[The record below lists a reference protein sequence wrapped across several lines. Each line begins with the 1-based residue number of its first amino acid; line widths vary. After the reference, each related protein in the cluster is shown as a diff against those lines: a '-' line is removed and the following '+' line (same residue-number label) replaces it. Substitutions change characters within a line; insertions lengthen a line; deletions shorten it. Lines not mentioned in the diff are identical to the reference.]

1 MIAYVRGIV
10 AAIAPDAAVLEVGG
24 VGLAVRCA
32 PATLAALRLG
42 DSARLST
49 SLIVREDEL
58 TLYGFADDDE
68 RSVFEL
74 LQSVSGVGPRL
85 AQAVLSVLAP
95 DDLRRAVAADDLVA
109 LTRVPGVGR
118 KGAQRLALELKD
130 RLGPPRGTTVADPR
144 SVAPVVAVW
153 REQLAAALTGLGW
166 SAREAE
172 VGVDDVADQ
181 ADAALADGIEPDVAA
196 LLRTALRAMSRA

>member
-1 MIAYVRGIV
+1 MIAYLRGVV
-10 AAIAPDAAVLEVGG
+10 AAIAPDLAVLEVGG

-42 DSARLST
+42 DAARLST

-130 RLGPPRGTTVADPR
+130 RLGPPHGTTVADLR
-144 SVAPVVAVW
+144 SAAPAVAAW
-153 REQLAAALTGLGW
+153 REQLTAALTGLGW

-172 VGVDDVADQ
+172 IGVDDVAEQ
-181 ADAALADGIEPDVAA
+181 ADGALADGIEPDVAA